1 MSEPVTAP
9 RPPVATSSRPN
20 HPAPAANS
28 LGHGHGGDNRYLAK
42 LALGALG
49 VVYGDIGTSP
59 LYSMRACF
67 ADGMETTHENILGV
81 LSLISWSLIIMVSLK
96 YIAYVLRADNK
107 GEGGI
112 LALMA
117 LASSNLR
124 KSRARLPLI
133 FLGVFGSALLYG
145 DGMITPAISVLS
157 AVEGLEIA
165 APHLEHLVVPITIV
179 ILIGLFMVQKRG
191 TGGIGAVFGPV
202 TLLWFATIA
211 LLGIGQIVHY
221 PGVLSA
227 ISRFAWLGLQWS
239 SRPCC

>member
-1 MSEPVTAP
+1 MSEPVTAAN
-9 RPPVATSSRPN
+9 PPVAASRPQS
-20 HPAPAANS
+20 APS
-28 LGHGHGGDNRYLAK
+28 TDSHGHGHGGGNRYLGK

-59 LYSMRACF
+59 LYSMRECF
-67 ADGMETTHENILGV
+67 AGGMETTHENILGI

-96 YIAYVLRADNK
+96 YIAYVLKADNK

-124 KSRARLPLI
+124 KSRAYLPLI
-133 FLGVFGSALLYG
+133 FLGVLGSALLYG

-157 AVEGLEIA
+157 AVEGLEVA

-179 ILIGLFMVQKRG
+179 ILIGLFIVQRRG
-191 TGGIGAVFGPV
+191 TGGIGAVFGP
-202 TLLWFATIA
+202 
-211 LLGIGQIVHY
+211 
-221 PGVLSA
+221 
-227 ISRFAWLGLQWS
+227 
-239 SRPCC
+239 